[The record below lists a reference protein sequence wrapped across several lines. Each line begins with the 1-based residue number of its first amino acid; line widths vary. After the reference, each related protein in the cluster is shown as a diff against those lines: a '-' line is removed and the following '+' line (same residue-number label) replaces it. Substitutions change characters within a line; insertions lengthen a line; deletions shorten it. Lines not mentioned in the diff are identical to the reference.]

1 MNILI
6 LGSGIVGANLAN
18 KLSEQ
23 GKSVFLL
30 DDDAAE
36 LKRLSERYDIK
47 TIFDDPL
54 NPSFYLNFKTKIDY
68 FIAVTKS
75 DEKNIITCKFAKE
88 FLKVDKTIARIRN
101 QNLISEENKKILIN
115 SNNFL
120 DHIISPEWEVANNVF
135 EKIHMPGAFF
145 SESLISENYLLI
157 GMQSSD
163 LFKHQSFEEINNFF
177 KMNNLCYI
185 GHSFEDESF
194 FDFKNI
200 SKSDQLYLLTKKEY
214 LKKLIKFFGYKDYV
228 LDILII
234 GGGNIG
240 QNLSKLIEQD
250 NKKINL
256 KILEFDKDRCDFLA
270 STLKNTSIF
279 HGDALDQSLY
289 DEIKLNTSDLVIT
302 VTDNDQ
308 INTILSIISKKRG
321 SKSVFAVVNNESFSS
336 FANDLGIDVIINPR
350 ELTTSRII
358 EKISE
363 GSLLSYHSILKEKF
377 LIYEVKYRNELFEN
391 IKKSKEIHHVC
402 TISKDNIHLSN
413 DDHIPVNNDVLILLI
428 ETKNSHILEKYI
440 NDY

>member
-30 DDDAAE
+30 DDNASE

-47 TIFDDPL
+47 TIFEDPL
-54 NPSFYLNFKTKIDY
+54 NPTFYSNFKTKIDY

-88 FLKVDKTIARIRN
+88 FLKVDKTIARVRN
-101 QNLISEENKKILIN
+101 QNLISDENKSLLIDSN
-115 SNNFL
+115 SFL
-120 DHIISPEWEVANNVF
+120 DHIISPEWEVANNIF
-135 EKIHMPGAFF
+135 EKIHIPGAFF

-163 LFKHQSFEEINNFF
+163 LFKHQSIEEIKNFF
-177 KMNNLCYI
+177 SLNNSCYI
-185 GHSFEDESF
+185 GHTFNDEIF
-194 FDFKNI
+194 FDFNSI
-200 SKSDQLYLLTKKEY
+200 SKSDQLYLLIKKEY

-240 QNLSKLIEQD
+240 QNLSKLIEKDEQQ
-250 NKKINL
+250 INL
-256 KILEFDKDRCDFLA
+256 KILEYDKERCDFLA
-270 STLKNTSIF
+270 SNLKNTSIF

-289 DEIKLNTSDLVIT
+289 DEVKLNTSDLVIT

-363 GSLLSYHSILKEKF
+363 GSLLSYHSILRDNY
-377 LIYEVKYRNELFEN
+377 LLYEVKYKNELFEH
-391 IKKSKEIHHVC
+391 IKKFDEIIHIC
-402 TISKDNIHLSN
+402 TISKDNVQHPN
-413 DDHIPVNNDVLILLI
+413 GEHIPVNNDVLVLLV
-428 ETKNSHILEKYI
+428 ESKDSHILEKYI
-440 NDY
+440 NEY

>member
-18 KLSEQ
+18 KLSDQ
-23 GKSVFLL
+23 GKNVFLL
-30 DDDAAE
+30 DDNEKE

-54 NPSFYLNFKTKIDY
+54 NPTFYNKFKTKIDY

-88 FLKVDKTIARIRN
+88 FLKAEKTIARIRN
-101 QNLISEENKKILIN
+101 RNLISNKNKSLLIN

-120 DHIISPEWEVANNVF
+120 DHIISPEWEVANNIF

-145 SESLISENYLLI
+145 SESLIAEDYLLI

-163 LFKHQSFEEINNFF
+163 LFKHQSFDEIKNFF
-177 KMNNLCYI
+177 LLNNLCYL
-185 GHSFEDESF
+185 GHTFEDETF
-194 FDFKNI
+194 LDFKNI
-200 SKSDQLYLLTKKEY
+200 SKSDQLYLVIKKEY
-214 LKKLIKFFGYKDYV
+214 LNKLIKFFGYKDYV

-240 QNLSKLIEQD
+240 QNLSKLIEEDDQQ
-250 NKKINL
+250 INL
-256 KILEFDKDRCDFLA
+256 KILEYDKERCDFLA
-270 STLKNTSIF
+270 SNLKNTSIF

-289 DEIKLNTSDLVIT
+289 DEIKLSNSDLVIT

-363 GSLLSYHSILKEKF
+363 GSLLSYHSVFRDNF
-377 LIYEVKYRNELFEN
+377 LIYEVKYKNELFEN
-391 IKKSKEIHHVC
+391 IKKSDEIKHIC
-402 TISKDNIHLSN
+402 TISKGNIHLSE
-413 DDHIPVNNDVLILLI
+413 DEHIPVNNDILILII
-428 ETKNSHILEKYI
+428 EAKNSYILEKYI

>member
-30 DDDAAE
+30 DDDASE

-54 NPSFYLNFKTKIDY
+54 NPSFYLNFKTNIDY

-101 QNLISEENKKILIN
+101 QNLISDENKKILID
-115 SNNFL
+115 SNTFL
-120 DHIISPEWEVANNVF
+120 EHIISPEWEVANNVF

-145 SESLISENYLLI
+145 SESLITENYLLI

-163 LFKHQSFEEINNFF
+163 LFKHQSFEEIKNFF
-177 KMNNLCYI
+177 SINNLCYI
-185 GHSFEDESF
+185 GHTFEDDSF

-200 SKSDQLYLLTKKEY
+200 SKSDQLYLLIKKEY

-250 NKKINL
+250 DQKINL
-256 KILEFDKDRCDFLA
+256 KILEFDKERCDFLA

-321 SKSVFAVVNNESFSS
+321 SKSVFAVVNNESFST

-377 LIYEVKYRNELFEN
+377 LIYEVRYRNELFEN
-391 IKKSKEIHHVC
+391 IKKSKEIIHIC
-402 TISKDNIHLSN
+402 TISKDNIQLSK
-413 DDHIPVNNDVLILLI
+413 DEHIPVNNDVLILLI
-428 ETKNSHILEKYI
+428 EAKNSHILEKYI

>member
-23 GKSVFLL
+23 GKDVFLL
-30 DDDAAE
+30 DDDANE

-47 TIFDDPL
+47 TILDDPL
-54 NPSFYLNFKTKIDY
+54 NPHFYTNFKTDIDY

-88 FLKVDKTIARIRN
+88 FLKADKTIARIRN
-101 QNLISEENKKILIN
+101 QNLISDKNKSLLID
-115 SNNFL
+115 SNKFL
-120 DHIISPEWEVANNVF
+120 DHIISPEQEVSNNIF

-145 SESLISENYLLI
+145 SESLISENHLLI

-163 LFKHQSFEEINNFF
+163 LFKHHTFEEIKNFF
-177 KMNNLCYI
+177 HKKNICYI
-185 GHSFEDESF
+185 GHSKGEEIELN
-194 FDFKNI
+194 FKNI
-200 SKSDQLYLLTKKEY
+200 SNSDQLYLLIKKKY
-214 LKKLIKFFGYKDYV
+214 LNELIKFFGFKDYI

-240 QNLSKLIEQD
+240 QNLSQLIEQD
-250 NKKINL
+250 EQEINL
-256 KILEFDKDRCDFLA
+256 KILEFDKDRCDYLA
-270 STLKNTSIF
+270 SILKKTSIF
-279 HGDALDQSLY
+279 HGDALDQALY
-289 DEIKLNTSDLVIT
+289 DEIKLNTSDLVIA

-308 INTILSIISKKRG
+308 INTILSIIAKKRG
-321 SKSVFAVVNNESFSS
+321 SKSVFSVVNNDSFSS

-363 GSLLSYHSILKEKF
+363 GSLLSYHSILRDNYI
-377 LIYEVKYRNELFEN
+377 IYEVKYRNELYDR
-391 IKKSKEIHHVC
+391 IKNSKEIIHIC
-402 TISKDNIHLSN
+402 TITKENIELAKDE
-413 DDHIPVNNDVLILLI
+413 HIPINNDTLILLI
-428 ETKNSHILEKYI
+428 EDKNSHILEKFI

>member
-177 KMNNLCYI
+177 KMNNICYI

-250 NKKINL
+250 NQKINL

>member
-54 NPSFYLNFKTKIDY
+54 NPSFYLNFKAKIDY

-145 SESLISENYLLI
+145 SESLITENYLLI

-185 GHSFEDESF
+185 GHTFEGESF
-194 FDFKNI
+194 FYFKNI

-250 NKKINL
+250 NQKINL

-391 IKKSKEIHHVC
+391 IKKTKEIHHVC
-402 TISKDNIHLSN
+402 TI
-413 DDHIPVNNDVLILLI
+413 
-428 ETKNSHILEKYI
+428 
-440 NDY
+440 

>member
-6 LGSGIVGANLAN
+6 LGSGVVGANLAN

-36 LKRLSERYDIK
+36 LKKLSERYDIK

-54 NPSFYLNFKTKIDY
+54 NPTFYSNFKTKIDY

-88 FLKVDKTIARIRN
+88 FLKVDKTIARVRN
-101 QNLISEENKKILIN
+101 QNLISDENKSLLIE
-115 SNNFL
+115 SNTFL
-120 DHIISPEWEVANNVF
+120 DHIISPEWEVANNIF

-145 SESLISENYLLI
+145 SESLITENYLLI

-163 LFKHQSFEEINNFF
+163 LFKHQSFEEIKNFF
-177 KMNNLCYI
+177 LLNNLCYI
-185 GHSFEDESF
+185 GHTFEDQSF
-194 FDFKNI
+194 FNFKSI
-200 SKSDQLYLLTKKEY
+200 TKSDQLYLLIKKDY

-240 QNLSKLIEQD
+240 QNLSKLIEHDEQE
-250 NKKINL
+250 INL
-256 KILEFDKDRCDFLA
+256 KILEYDKERCDLLA
-270 STLKNTSIF
+270 NTLKNTSIF

-363 GSLLSYHSILKEKF
+363 GSLLSYHSVLREKF
-377 LIYEVKYRNELFEN
+377 LIYEVKYKNELFEN
-391 IKKSKEIHHVC
+391 IKKINEIKHIC
-402 TISKDNIHLSN
+402 TISKDNIELSN
-413 DDHIPVNNDVLILLI
+413 DEHIPVNNDVLILLI
-428 ETKNSHILEKYI
+428 EAKNSHILEKYI

>member
-145 SESLISENYLLI
+145 SESLITENYLLI

-185 GHSFEDESF
+185 GHTFEDESF

-250 NKKINL
+250 NQKINL

-391 IKKSKEIHHVC
+391 IKKTKEIHHVC
-402 TISKDNIHLSN
+402 TISKDNIQLSIN
-413 DDHIPVNNDVLILLI
+413 DHIPVNNDVLILLI

>member
-30 DDDAAE
+30 DDNSSE
-36 LKRLSERYDIK
+36 LKRLSDRYDIK
-47 TIFDDPL
+47 TIFEDPL
-54 NPSFYLNFKTKIDY
+54 NPTFYKNFKTKIDY

-101 QNLISEENKKILIN
+101 QNLISDENKSYLIE
-115 SNNFL
+115 SNTFL
-120 DHIISPEWEVANNVF
+120 DHIISPEWEVANNIF

-145 SESLISENYLLI
+145 SESLISDNYLLI

-163 LFKHQSFEEINNFF
+163 LFKHQSFEEIKNFF
-177 KMNNLCYI
+177 SLNNLCYL
-185 GHSFEDESF
+185 GHTFEDKLF

-200 SKSDQLYLLTKKEY
+200 SKSDQLYLLIKKEY

-228 LDILII
+228 LDILIV

-240 QNLSKLIEQD
+240 QNLSQLIEKDEQQ
-250 NKKINL
+250 INL
-256 KILEFDKDRCDFLA
+256 KILEYDKERCDFLA
-270 STLKNTSIF
+270 SSLKNTSIF

-308 INTILSIISKKRG
+308 INTILSIIAKKRG
-321 SKSVFAVVNNESFSS
+321 SKSVFSVVNNESFSS

-363 GSLLSYHSILKEKF
+363 GSLLSYHSILKDKY
-377 LIYEVKYRNELFEN
+377 LIYEVKYKNELFEN
-391 IKKSKEIHHVC
+391 IKKSNEIKHIC
-402 TISKDNIHLSN
+402 TISKDNIQLSN
-413 DDHIPVNNDVLILLI
+413 NDHIPVNNDVLILLI
-428 ETKNSHILEKYI
+428 EVKNSHILEKYI

>member
-23 GKSVFLL
+23 GKSVFLI

-145 SESLISENYLLI
+145 SESLITENYLLI

-185 GHSFEDESF
+185 GHTFEDESF

-250 NKKINL
+250 NQKINL

-402 TISKDNIHLSN
+402 TISKDNIHLSI

>member
-88 FLKVDKTIARIRN
+88 FLKVDKTITRIRN
-101 QNLISEENKKILIN
+101 QNLISEENKKILID

-145 SESLISENYLLI
+145 SESLITENYLLI

-185 GHSFEDESF
+185 GHTFEDESF

-250 NKKINL
+250 NQKINL

-391 IKKSKEIHHVC
+391 IKKTKEIHHIC
-402 TISKDNIHLSN
+402 TISKDNIQLSKN
-413 DDHIPVNNDVLILLI
+413 DHIPVNNDVLIILI

>member
-23 GKSVFLL
+23 GKSVFLI

-145 SESLISENYLLI
+145 SESLITENYLLI

-250 NKKINL
+250 NQKINL

-391 IKKSKEIHHVC
+391 IKKSNEIHHVC
-402 TISKDNIHLSN
+402 TISKDNIRLSN
-413 DDHIPVNNDVLILLI
+413 DDHIPVNNDVLILFI

>member
-88 FLKVDKTIARIRN
+88 LLKVDKTIARIRN
-101 QNLISEENKKILIN
+101 QNLISVENKKILIN

-145 SESLISENYLLI
+145 SESLITENYLLI

-177 KMNNLCYI
+177 KINNLCYI
-185 GHSFEDESF
+185 GHTFEDESL

-250 NKKINL
+250 NQKINL

>member
-250 NKKINL
+250 NQKINL

-413 DDHIPVNNDVLILLI
+413 DYHIPVNNDVLILLI

>member
-1 MNILI
+1 MNVLI

-23 GKSVFLL
+23 GKNVFLL
-30 DDDAAE
+30 DDDSAE
-36 LKRLSERYDIK
+36 LKTLSERYDIK

-54 NPSFYLNFKTKIDY
+54 NPNFYINFDNKIDY

-88 FLKVDKTIARIRN
+88 YLKVEKSIARIRN
-101 QNLISEENKKILIN
+101 QNLISEKNKSLLIN
-115 SNNFL
+115 SNPFL
-120 DHIISPEWEVANNVF
+120 DHIISPEWEVANNIF

-145 SESLISENYLLI
+145 SESLISNDCLLI

-163 LFKHQSFEEINNFF
+163 LFKHHTYDEIKFFF
-177 KMNNLCYI
+177 KENNICYI
-185 GHSFEDESF
+185 GHSISDDIKFDLEDIC
-194 FDFKNI
+194 N
-200 SKSDQLYLLTKKEY
+200 SDQLYLLLKKKF

-228 LDILII
+228 LDILIV

-240 QNLSKLIEQD
+240 QNLSQLIEADEQE
-250 NKKINL
+250 INL
-256 KILEFDKDRCDFLA
+256 KILEFDKDRCDYLA
-270 STLKNTSIF
+270 SNLKKTSIF

-302 VTDNDQ
+302 VTNNDQ
-308 INTILSIISKKRG
+308 INTILSIIAKKRG
-321 SKSVFAVVNNESFSS
+321 SKSVFSVVNNESFSS

-363 GSLLSYHSILKEKF
+363 GSLLSYHSILRDSHI
-377 LIYEVKYRNELFEN
+377 IYEVKYKNELYEN
-391 IKKSKEIHHVC
+391 IKKTTEISHIC
-402 TISKDNIHLSN
+402 TITKDNIEW
-413 DDHIPVNNDVLILLI
+413 DIKKHIPVNNDILILLI
-428 ETKNSHILEKYI
+428 EDKNSHILEKYI

>member
-145 SESLISENYLLI
+145 SESLITENYLLI

-185 GHSFEDESF
+185 GHTFEDESF

-200 SKSDQLYLLTKKEY
+200 SKSNQLYLLTKKEY

-250 NKKINL
+250 NQKINL

>member
-23 GKSVFLL
+23 GKSVFLI

-177 KMNNLCYI
+177 NMNNLCYI

-228 LDILII
+228 LDVLII

-240 QNLSKLIEQD
+240 QNLSKLIEKDDQ
-250 NKKINL
+250 KINL

-391 IKKSKEIHHVC
+391 IKKSKEIQHVC
-402 TISKDNIHLSN
+402 TISKDSIQLSRN
-413 DDHIPVNNDVLILLI
+413 DHIPVNNDVLILLV
-428 ETKNSHILEKYI
+428 ESKNSHILEKYI

>member
-30 DDDAAE
+30 DDNSSE
-36 LKRLSERYDIK
+36 LKRLSDRYDIK
-47 TIFDDPL
+47 TIFEDPL
-54 NPSFYLNFKTKIDY
+54 NPTFYKNFKTKIDY

-101 QNLISEENKKILIN
+101 QNLISDENKSYLIE
-115 SNNFL
+115 SNTFL
-120 DHIISPEWEVANNVF
+120 DHIISPEWEVANNIF

-145 SESLISENYLLI
+145 SESLISDNYLLI

-163 LFKHQSFEEINNFF
+163 LFKHQSFEEIKNFF
-177 KMNNLCYI
+177 SLNNLCYL
-185 GHSFEDESF
+185 GHSFEDKLF

-200 SKSDQLYLLTKKEY
+200 SKSDQLYLLIKKEY

-228 LDILII
+228 LDILIV

-240 QNLSKLIEQD
+240 QNLSQLIEKDEQQ
-250 NKKINL
+250 INL
-256 KILEFDKDRCDFLA
+256 KILEYDKERCDFLA
-270 STLKNTSIF
+270 SSLKNTSIF

-308 INTILSIISKKRG
+308 INTILSIIAKKRG
-321 SKSVFAVVNNESFSS
+321 SKSVFSVVNNESFSS

-363 GSLLSYHSILKEKF
+363 GSLLSYHSILKDKY
-377 LIYEVKYRNELFEN
+377 LIYEVKYKNELFEN
-391 IKKSKEIHHVC
+391 IKKSNEIKHIC
-402 TISKDNIHLSN
+402 TISKDNIQLSN
-413 DDHIPVNNDVLILLI
+413 NEHIPVNNDVLILLI
-428 ETKNSHILEKYI
+428 EVKNSHILEKYI

>member
-30 DDDAAE
+30 DDDASE

-47 TIFDDPL
+47 TIFEDPL
-54 NPSFYLNFKTKIDY
+54 NPKFYSNFKTKIDY

-101 QNLISEENKKILIN
+101 QNLISDENKSLLIDSN
-115 SNNFL
+115 SFL
-120 DHIISPEWEVANNVF
+120 DHIISPEWEVANNIF

-145 SESLISENYLLI
+145 SESLISKNYLLI

-163 LFKHQSFEEINNFF
+163 LFKHQSFEEIKNFF
-177 KMNNLCYI
+177 SLNNLCYI
-185 GHSFEDESF
+185 GHTFEDESF
-194 FDFKNI
+194 FDFKTI
-200 SKSDQLYLLTKKEY
+200 SKSDQLYLLIKKEY

-250 NKKINL
+250 EQQINL
-256 KILEFDKDRCDFLA
+256 KILEYDKERCDFLA
-270 STLKNTSIF
+270 NSLKNTSIF

-289 DEIKLNTSDLVIT
+289 DEVKLNTSDLVIT

-363 GSLLSYHSILKEKF
+363 GSLLSYHSILRDNF
-377 LIYEVKYRNELFEN
+377 LLYEVKYRNELFEN
-391 IKKSKEIHHVC
+391 IKKSNEIKHIC
-402 TISKDNIHLSN
+402 TISKDNIQLSN
-413 DDHIPVNNDVLILLI
+413 NDHIPVNNDVLVLLV
-428 ETKNSHILEKYI
+428 ESKNSHILEKYI

>member
-30 DDDAAE
+30 DDDASE

-47 TIFDDPL
+47 TIFEDPL
-54 NPSFYLNFKTKIDY
+54 NPTFYSNFKNKIDY

-101 QNLISEENKKILIN
+101 QNLISDENKSLLIDSN
-115 SNNFL
+115 SFL
-120 DHIISPEWEVANNVF
+120 DHIISPEWEVANNIF

-145 SESLISENYLLI
+145 SESLISKNYLLI

-163 LFKHQSFEEINNFF
+163 LFKHQSFEEIKNFF
-177 KMNNLCYI
+177 SLNNLCYI
-185 GHSFEDESF
+185 GHTFKDELS
-194 FDFKNI
+194 FDFKSI
-200 SKSDQLYLLTKKEY
+200 SKSNQLYLLIKKEH
-214 LKKLIKFFGYKDYV
+214 LNKLIKFFGYKDYV
-228 LDILII
+228 LDILIV

-250 NKKINL
+250 EQQINL
-256 KILEFDKDRCDFLA
+256 KILEYDKERCDLLA
-270 STLKNTSIF
+270 SSLKNTSIF
-279 HGDALDQSLY
+279 YGDALDQSLH
-289 DEIKLNTSDLVIT
+289 DEVKLNTSDLVIT

-336 FANDLGIDVIINPR
+336 FANDLGIDVIVNPR

-363 GSLLSYHSILKEKF
+363 GSLLSYHSILRDQF
-377 LIYEVKYRNELFEN
+377 LLYEVKYKNELFEN
-391 IKKSKEIHHVC
+391 IKKSDEIRHVC
-402 TISKDNIHLSN
+402 TISKDNVHLSY
-413 DDHIPVNNDVLILLI
+413 DDHIPVNNDVLVLLV
-428 ETKNSHILEKYI
+428 EAKNSHILEKYI

>member
-30 DDDAAE
+30 DDDAVE

-54 NPSFYLNFKTKIDY
+54 NPSFYLNFKAKIDY

-88 FLKVDKTIARIRN
+88 FLNVDKTIARIRN

-145 SESLISENYLLI
+145 SESLITENYLLI

-185 GHSFEDESF
+185 GHTFEDESF

-250 NKKINL
+250 NQKINL

-391 IKKSKEIHHVC
+391 IKKTKEIHHVC
-402 TISKDNIHLSN
+402 TISKDNIQLSKN
-413 DDHIPVNNDVLILLI
+413 DHIPVNNDILILLI

>member
-23 GKSVFLL
+23 GKSVFLI

-145 SESLISENYLLI
+145 SESLITENYLLI
-157 GMQSSD
+157 GMQSYD

-185 GHSFEDESF
+185 GHTFEDESF

-250 NKKINL
+250 NQKINL